1 MKSDRKSGGGGDGG
15 KKMESDPRF
24 SASQGKAK
32 LSSTQYEL
40 INARSV
46 HETKPW

>member
-1 MKSDRKSGGGGDGG
+1 MKSGGGGDEG
-15 KKMESDPRF
+15 KKAQGDPRF

-32 LSSTQYEL
+32 LSSRQYEL